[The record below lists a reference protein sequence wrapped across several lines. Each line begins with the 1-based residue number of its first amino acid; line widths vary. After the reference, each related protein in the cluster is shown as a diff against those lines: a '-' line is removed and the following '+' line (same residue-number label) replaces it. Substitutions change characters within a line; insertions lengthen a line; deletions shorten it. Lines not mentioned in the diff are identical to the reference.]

1 MWKSRWVG
9 GWGVFE
15 LRILRG
21 VGAQAVLEIQVEGGG
36 KKTVPSVMG
45 LWIFSG
51 ITHSWSLWQSDKCLW
66 FSVTCGM
73 KNKCMMPSSLWETCG
88 EGMTPGYSQQ
98 YTGIIYLFLL
108 HFREFFSAF
117 VLQIEFMKWNIK
129 LRYTRP
135 LLSYGLLFLF
145 LFWFL
150 FWLFLFLF
158 PKSGLW
164 VLTVIYFGFNSTSI
178 NCKNVSSKMLNIDS
192 TITLCY
198 GQPSW
203 FQMFWVM
210 MSAKYT

>member
-1 MWKSRWVG
+1 
-9 GWGVFE
+9 
-15 LRILRG
+15 
-21 VGAQAVLEIQVEGGG
+21 
-36 KKTVPSVMG
+36 MG

-51 ITHSWSLWQSDKCLW
+51 ITHSLSLWQSDKCLW

-73 KNKCMMPSSLWETCG
+73 KNKSMMPSFLWETCG

-108 HFREFFSAF
+108 HFREFFSVF
-117 VLQIEFMKWNIK
+117 VLRIEFMKWNIK

-150 FWLFLFLF
+150 FWLCSYSCFLNLA
-158 PKSGLW
+158 SGFW
-164 VLTVIYFGFNSTSI
+164 QWFISGSTPLLSVA
-178 NCKNVSSKMLNIDS
+178 KNVSSKMLNIDS

-210 MSAKYT
+210 MSAQYT

>member
-1 MWKSRWVG
+1 
-9 GWGVFE
+9 
-15 LRILRG
+15 
-21 VGAQAVLEIQVEGGG
+21 
-36 KKTVPSVMG
+36 MG

>member
-1 MWKSRWVG
+1 
-9 GWGVFE
+9 
-15 LRILRG
+15 
-21 VGAQAVLEIQVEGGG
+21 
-36 KKTVPSVMG
+36 MG

-88 EGMTPGYSQQ
+88 GGMTPGYSQQ
-98 YTGIIYLFLL
+98 YTGLISLFLL
-108 HFREFFSAF
+108 HFREFFSVF

-129 LRYTRP
+129 LRYTGP

-150 FWLFLFLF
+150 FWLCSCCCF
-158 PKSGLW
+158 PNHILESGLL
-164 VLTVIYFGFNSTSI
+164 VLTIFFSGSNPLLSI
-178 NCKNVSSKMLNIDS
+178 ANNVSSKVLNIDS
-192 TITLCY
+192 TIISRLFTVPWRSSTLCY

-203 FQMFWVM
+203 FQMLWAM
-210 MSAKYT
+210 MSAKST

>member
-1 MWKSRWVG
+1 MTVSNSFVEIQMGGW

-66 FSVTCGM
+66 FFVTCGM

-88 EGMTPGYSQQ
+88 GGMTPGYSQQ

-108 HFREFFSAF
+108 HFREFFSVF

-150 FWLFLFLF
+150 FWLCSYSCFLNLASGFDSNLF
-158 PKSGLW
+158 RVQLDFYQLQK
-164 VLTVIYFGFNSTSI
+164 TY
-178 NCKNVSSKMLNIDS
+178 
-192 TITLCY
+192 
-198 GQPSW
+198 Q
-203 FQMFWVM
+203 
-210 MSAKYT
+210 AKC